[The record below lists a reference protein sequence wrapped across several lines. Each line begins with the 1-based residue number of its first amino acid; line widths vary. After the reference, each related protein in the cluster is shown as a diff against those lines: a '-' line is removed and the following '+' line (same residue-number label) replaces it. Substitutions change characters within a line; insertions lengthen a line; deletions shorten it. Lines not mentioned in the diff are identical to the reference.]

1 MSEVGSPSDMTYIK
15 VVTIKVKMEEDEN
28 AAEPESGAGDGSH
41 IDQCFPTPPPPDNVL
56 ISPMRT
62 RLTLG

>member
-1 MSEVGSPSDMTYIK
+1 MTYIK

-56 ISPMRT
+56 IGPMRT